1 MTPSASPIGH
11 CRLMSE
17 NPFRVRAGT
26 VGDVDSAQTL
36 MAGARGWLRARS
48 IDQWQ
53 DPVPDSTIEQ
63 DAEQG
68 HLFIVEDGAAV
79 IAMVTVADVD
89 DDTWAADEVS
99 AAYIHRLAVAPT
111 HRGENLGGRL
121 LSWAEDHAR
130 EADKQVVRLD
140 CAADNPGLRQF
151 YEQRGFAHVRD
162 SAIDDPTGKRSLAI
176 SLYEKRLEA

>member
-1 MTPSASPIGH
+1 
-11 CRLMSE
+11 MSE
-17 NPFRVRAGT
+17 NPLRVRAAT
-26 VGDVDSAQTL
+26 VGDVDPAQALIT
-36 MAGARGWLRARS
+36 GARGWLRSRS

-53 DPVPDSTIEQ
+53 DPVPDSTIEE

-79 IAMVTVADVD
+79 IAMVTVADE

-111 HRGENLGGRL
+111 HRGENLGARL
-121 LSWAEDHAR
+121 LRWAEDHAR
-130 EADKQVVRLD
+130 EAGKQAVRLD
-140 CAADNPGLRQF
+140 CAADNPGLRRF
-151 YEQRGFAHVRD
+151 YEARGFAYVRD
-162 SAIDDPTGKRSLAI
+162 SAVADPTGKRSLAI